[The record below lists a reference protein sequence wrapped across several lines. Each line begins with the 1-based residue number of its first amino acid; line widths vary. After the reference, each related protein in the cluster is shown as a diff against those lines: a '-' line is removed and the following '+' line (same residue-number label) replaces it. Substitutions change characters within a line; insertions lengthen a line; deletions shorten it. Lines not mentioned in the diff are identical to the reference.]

1 MLKKIFYSLLVLL
14 VTSFVA
20 NSQTTEDETMPWEQP
35 TKGKEKPKKEKQA
48 AKPSKV
54 KNEEVAPEIGAET
67 PETEDPEADKPAGY
81 SPGSGF
87 EVGLRGGLFQILGEI
102 KRGSPDTVGAFS
114 NYGFAGSLRFALDN
128 IFSLRA
134 EFLYGKAAG
143 NSDGLNPSLRGFTST
158 WMSGTMWGLINLN
171 SLASADKEKKLA
183 INLMVGGGANSSTV
197 ARYGTIISRPTEAE
211 TTTKKFDFS
220 NNPFHVGVGL
230 NLAYRVSPNLS
241 IGLEHQTMM
250 AMGERRDLMD
260 GWDNGLENLSIA
272 QIDYSDYIG
281 FTNLSLNYIIGNKT
295 GDSPAFWNS
304 PLKNVIREIEGI
316 KTNIGTGGKIP
327 IQDTDKDGVL
337 DEFDMELNTPPNAL
351 VDTRGRTLDS
361 DKDGVPDYLDKQPF
375 YAPLEGEQVDADG
388 VIVNGD
394 NTTGGGTGSTGGGMT
409 PRPGGSGVTEARVK
423 EIVEQAFQQ
432 REATGGGSYGGGA
445 VVEWF
450 LPMIH
455 FEMSSSNI
463 RNSDVGNL
471 SSIARMMKSNRGMKL
486 LVIGYT
492 DKTGGEDINQKLSFQ
507 RANAA
512 IDYFVNKQ
520 GIPRDRFVLNYK
532 GKDDNIVEANSS
544 FMNRRVEF
552 QVAKPGDTDMPA
564 PAGN

>member
-1 MLKKIFYSLLVLL
+1 M
-14 VTSFVA
+14 
-20 NSQTTEDETMPWEQP
+20 
-35 TKGKEKPKKEKQA
+35 
-48 AKPSKV
+48 
-54 KNEEVAPEIGAET
+54 KNEEVAPEMEAEM
-67 PETEDPEADKPAGY
+67 PVTEDPEADKPAGY

-87 EVGLRGGLFQILGEI
+87 AVGLRGGLFQILGEI
-102 KRGSPDTVGAFS
+102 KRGSPYSVGGFS

-134 EFLYGKAAG
+134 EFLYGKATG
-143 NSDGLNPSLRGFTST
+143 NSDGLNPSLRGFSST
-158 WMSGTMWGLINLN
+158 WMSGSMWGLINLN

-197 ARYGTIISRPTEAE
+197 TKYGTIISRPTEAE
-211 TTTKKFDFS
+211 KTTRKFDFS
-220 NNPFHVGVGL
+220 NNPFHAGVGL

-250 AMGERRDLMD
+250 AMGERKDFLD
-260 GWDNGLENLSIA
+260 GWDNGLENPTSS
-272 QIDYSDYIG
+272 QTDYNDYIG

-409 PRPGGSGVTEARVK
+409 PRPGGGGVTEARVK

-455 FEMSSSNI
+455 FEMSSSSI

-471 SSIARMMKSNRGMKL
+471 SSIARMMKSNRSMKL

-507 RANAA
+507 RASAA

-520 GIPRDRFVLNYK
+520 GISRDRFVLNYK

-564 PAGN
+564 PGGN

>member
-1 MLKKIFYSLLVLL
+1 M
-14 VTSFVA
+14 
-20 NSQTTEDETMPWEQP
+20 EGEM
-35 TKGKEKPKKEKQA
+35 
-48 AKPSKV
+48 
-54 KNEEVAPEIGAET
+54 
-67 PETEDPEADKPAGY
+67 PETENPAADKPTGY

-87 EVGLRGGLFQILGEI
+87 EVGLRGGLFQILGEV
-102 KRGSPDTVGAFS
+102 KRGAPDSVGGFS

-134 EFLYGKAAG
+134 EFLYGKTAG

-158 WMSGTMWGLINLN
+158 WMSGSMWGLINLN

-197 ARYGTIISRPTEAE
+197 KKYGTDLDRPTESK
-211 TTTKKFDFS
+211 TTTTKFDFS
-220 NNPFHVGVGL
+220 KNPFHAGVGL

-260 GWDNGLENLSIA
+260 GWDNGLENPTSS
-272 QIDYSDYIG
+272 QTDYNDYIG

-327 IQDTDKDGVL
+327 IQDTDNDGVL
-337 DEFDMELNTPPNAL
+337 DEFDLELNTPPNAL

-388 VIVNGD
+388 VIVNGN
-394 NTTGGGTGSTGGGMT
+394 NTSGGAGSTGGGMT

-432 REATGGGSYGGGA
+432 REASGGGSYGGGA

-463 RNSDVGNL
+463 RNSDIGNL

-520 GIPRDRFVLNYK
+520 GIARDRFVLNYK

-564 PAGN
+564 PTGN

>member
-1 MLKKIFYSLLVLL
+1 MLKKIFYSLLFLL

-20 NSQTTEDETMPWEQP
+20 NSQTTDDEIMPWDDQA
-35 TKGKEKPKKEKQA
+35 KGKDKPKKEKQA
-48 AKPSKV
+48 AKPPKV
-54 KNEEVAPEIGAET
+54 NMEEVAPEM
-67 PETEDPEADKPAGY
+67 EDPETDKPAGY

-87 EVGLRGGLFQILGEI
+87 EVGLRGGLFQILGEV
-102 KRGSPDTVGAFS
+102 KRGAPDSTNGFS

-158 WMSGTMWGLINLN
+158 WMSGSMWGLINLN

-197 ARYGTIISRPTEAE
+197 KKYGTDLDRPTESK
-211 TTTKKFDFS
+211 TTTTKFDFS
-220 NNPFHVGVGL
+220 KNPFHAGVGL

-260 GWDNGLENLSIA
+260 GWDNGLENPSS
-272 QIDYSDYIG
+272 QTDYNDYIG
-281 FTNLSLNYIIGNKT
+281 FTNISLNYIIGNKT

-316 KTNIGTGGKIP
+316 KTNIGKGGRIP
-327 IQDTDKDGVL
+327 IQDSDGDGVI
-337 DEFDMELNTPPNAL
+337 DEFDLELNTPPNAL

-375 YAPLEGEQVDADG
+375 YAPMEGEQVDADG
-388 VIVNGD
+388 VIING
-394 NTTGGGTGSTGGGMT
+394 NNSTGGAGSTGGGMT

-432 REATGGGSYGGGA
+432 REASGGGSYGGGA

-455 FEMSSSNI
+455 FEMSSSNV
-463 RNSDVGNL
+463 RNTDVGNL
-471 SSIARMMKSNRGMKL
+471 SSIARMMKSNRSMRL
-486 LVIGYT
+486 LVVGYT
-492 DKTGGEDINQKLSFQ
+492 DKTGSEGINQKLSFQ

-520 GIPRDRFVLNYK
+520 GISRDRFVLNYK

>member
-1 MLKKIFYSLLVLL
+1 
-14 VTSFVA
+14 
-20 NSQTTEDETMPWEQP
+20 
-35 TKGKEKPKKEKQA
+35 
-48 AKPSKV
+48 
-54 KNEEVAPEIGAET
+54 
-67 PETEDPEADKPAGY
+67 
-81 SPGSGF
+81 
-87 EVGLRGGLFQILGEI
+87 
-102 KRGSPDTVGAFS
+102 
-114 NYGFAGSLRFALDN
+114 
-128 IFSLRA
+128 
-134 EFLYGKAAG
+134 
-143 NSDGLNPSLRGFTST
+143 
-158 WMSGTMWGLINLN
+158 
-171 SLASADKEKKLA
+171 
-183 INLMVGGGANSSTV
+183 
-197 ARYGTIISRPTEAE
+197 
-211 TTTKKFDFS
+211 
-220 NNPFHVGVGL
+220 
-230 NLAYRVSPNLS
+230 
-241 IGLEHQTMM
+241 MM

-260 GWDNGLENLSIA
+260 GWDNGLENPTSS
-272 QIDYSDYIG
+272 QTDYNDYIG

-327 IQDTDKDGVL
+327 IQDTDNDGVL
-337 DEFDMELNTPPNAL
+337 DEFDLELNTPPNAL

-375 YAPLEGEQVDADG
+375 YAPLEGEQVDKDG
-388 VIVNGD
+388 QIVSSSNS
-394 NTTGGGTGSTGGGMT
+394 NNSGGAGEDVVVL
-409 PRPGGSGVTEARVK
+409 RPGGGGVTEARVK

-520 GIPRDRFVLNYK
+520 GISRDRFVLNYK

-552 QVAKPGDTDMPA
+552 QVAKPGDIDMPA

>member
-1 MLKKIFYSLLVLL
+1 MLKKIFYSLLFLL
-14 VTSFVA
+14 VTGFVV
-20 NSQTTEDETMPWEQP
+20 NGQTTDDETMPWDQP
-35 TKGKEKPKKEKQA
+35 ANGKYKPNKEKKANKPPKE
-48 AKPSKV
+48 ST
-54 KNEEVAPEIGAET
+54 NEVASPF
-67 PETEDPEADKPAGY
+67 EADQPEKGESTAKEPTGY

-87 EVGLRGGLFQILGEI
+87 EVGVRGGLFQVLGEI
-102 KRGSPDTVGAFS
+102 KRGAPDTASGFS
-114 NYGFAGSLRFALDN
+114 NYGFAGSLRFALDH

-158 WMSGTMWGLINLN
+158 WMSGSLWGLINLN
-171 SLASADKEKKLA
+171 SLASPDKEKKLA
-183 INLMVGGGANSSTV
+183 MNLMLGAGANSSTV
-197 ARYGTIISRPTEAE
+197 VKYGTDLTRPTEAA
-211 TTTKKFDFS
+211 TFTRKFDFS
-220 NNPFHVGVGL
+220 HNPFHVGAGFNV
-230 NLAYRVSPNLS
+230 AYRVSPNLS
-241 IGLEHQTMM
+241 IGIEHQAIM

-260 GWDNGLENLSIA
+260 GWDNGVENPAST
-272 QIDYSDYIG
+272 QTDYNDYIG
-281 FTNLSLNYIIGNKT
+281 FTNLSLNYIIGNKS

-316 KTNIGTGGKIP
+316 KSNVGTGGKIP

-337 DEFDMELNTPPNAL
+337 DEFDLELNTPPNAL

-375 YAPLEGEQVDADG
+375 YAPLAGEQVDADG
-388 VIVNGD
+388 VIINGE
-394 NTTGGGTGSTGGGMT
+394 NAAGGAGSGASN

-432 REATGGGSYGGGA
+432 REASSGGSYGGGA

-455 FEMSSSNI
+455 FEMSSSSI
-463 RNSDVGNL
+463 RNMDIGNL

-492 DKTGGEDINQKLSFQ
+492 DKTGGEDINQKLSYQ
-507 RANAA
+507 RASAA

-520 GIPRDRFVLNYK
+520 GISRDRFVLNYK
-532 GKDDNIVEANSS
+532 GKDDNIVEATSS

-552 QVAKPGDTDMPA
+552 QVAKPGDIDMPA
-564 PAGN
+564 PGGN

>member
-1 MLKKIFYSLLVLL
+1 MLKKIFYSLLFLL

-20 NSQTTEDETMPWEQP
+20 NSQTAEDEIMPWDQQA
-35 TKGKEKPKKEKQA
+35 KGKDKPKKEKKA
-48 AKPSKV
+48 AKPPKV
-54 KNEEVAPEIGAET
+54 KNEEVAPEMEAEV

-102 KRGSPDTVGAFS
+102 KRGSPDSIGAFS

-158 WMSGTMWGLINLN
+158 WMSGSMWGLINLN

-197 ARYGTIISRPTEAE
+197 SKYGTIISRPTEAE

-220 NNPFHVGVGL
+220 NNPFHVGAGL

-250 AMGERRDLMD
+250 AMGERRDLLD
-260 GWDNGLENLSIA
+260 GWDNGLENPAAS
-272 QIDYSDYIG
+272 QTDYNDYIG

-316 KTNIGTGGKIP
+316 KTNMGTGGKIP
-327 IQDTDKDGVL
+327 IQDTDNDGVL
-337 DEFDMELNTPPNAL
+337 DEFDLELNTPPNAL

-375 YAPLEGEQVDADG
+375 YAPLEGEQVDKDG
-388 VIVNGD
+388 QIVSSSNS
-394 NTTGGGTGSTGGGMT
+394 NNSGGAGEDVVVL
-409 PRPGGSGVTEARVK
+409 RPGGGGVTEARVK

-432 REATGGGSYGGGA
+432 REATGGAGSYGGGA

-463 RNSDVGNL
+463 RTSDIGNL

-492 DKTGGEDINQKLSFQ
+492 DKTGGEDVNQKLSFQ

-520 GIPRDRFVLNYK
+520 GISRDRFVLNYK

>member
-1 MLKKIFYSLLVLL
+1 MLKKIFYSLLILL
-14 VTSFVA
+14 VTGFVA
-20 NSQTTEDETMPWEQP
+20 NSQTTDDETMPWEQP
-35 TKGKEKPKKEKQA
+35 TKGKDKPKKEKKA
-48 AKPSKV
+48 AKPPKV
-54 KNEEVAPEIGAET
+54 KKEEVAPEMEVEM

-81 SPGSGF
+81 APGSGF
-87 EVGLRGGLFQILGEI
+87 EVGIRGGLFQILGEI
-102 KRGSPDTVGAFS
+102 KRGSPDSIGGFS

-158 WMSGTMWGLINLN
+158 WMSGSMWGLINLN

-183 INLMVGGGANSSTV
+183 INLMIGGGANSSTV
-197 ARYGTIISRPTEAE
+197 SKYGTIISRPTEAE

-220 NNPFHVGVGL
+220 NNPFHAGVGL

-260 GWDNGLENLSIA
+260 GWDNGLESPTSS
-272 QIDYSDYIG
+272 QTDYNDYIG

-327 IQDTDKDGVL
+327 IQDTDNDGVL
-337 DEFDMELNTPPNAL
+337 DEFDLELNTPPNAL

-375 YAPLEGEQVDADG
+375 YAPLEGEQVNRDG
-388 VIVNGD
+388 IIITSNVNSSGD
-394 NTTGGGTGSTGGGMT
+394 TISTAVV
-409 PRPGGSGVTEARVK
+409 PRPGGVGLTESRVK

-432 REATGGGSYGGGA
+432 REASGGGSYGGGA

-455 FEMSSSNI
+455 FEMASSKI
-463 RNSDVGNL
+463 RNVDIGNL
-471 SSIARMMKSNRGMKL
+471 SSIARMMKSNKGMKL

-492 DKTGGEDINQKLSFQ
+492 DKTGGEDVNQKLSYQ
-507 RANAA
+507 RASAA
-512 IDYFVNKQ
+512 VDYFVNIQ
-520 GIPRDRFVLNYK
+520 GIPRDRFVLDYK

-552 QVAKPGDTDMPA
+552 QVAKPGDTERPA

>member
-1 MLKKIFYSLLVLL
+1 MLKKIFYSLLFLL

-20 NSQTTEDETMPWEQP
+20 NSQTAEDEIMPWDQQA
-35 TKGKEKPKKEKQA
+35 KGKDKPKKEKKA
-48 AKPSKV
+48 AKPPKV
-54 KNEEVAPEIGAET
+54 KNEEVAPEMEEEV

-102 KRGSPDTVGAFS
+102 KRGSPDSIGAFS

-158 WMSGTMWGLINLN
+158 WMSGSMWGLINLN

-197 ARYGTIISRPTEAE
+197 SKYGTIISRPTEAE

-220 NNPFHVGVGL
+220 NNPFHVGAGL

-250 AMGERRDLMD
+250 AMGERRDLLD
-260 GWDNGLENLSIA
+260 GWDNGLENPAAS
-272 QIDYSDYIG
+272 QTDYNDYIG

-316 KTNIGTGGKIP
+316 KTNMGTGGKIP
-327 IQDTDKDGVL
+327 IQDTDNDGVL
-337 DEFDMELNTPPNAL
+337 DEFDLELNTPPNAL

-375 YAPLEGEQVDADG
+375 YAPLEGEQVDKDG
-388 VIVNGD
+388 QIVSSSNS
-394 NTTGGGTGSTGGGMT
+394 NNSGGAGEDVVVL
-409 PRPGGSGVTEARVK
+409 RPGGGGVTEARVK

-432 REATGGGSYGGGA
+432 REATGGAGSYGGGA

-463 RNSDVGNL
+463 RTSDIGNL

-492 DKTGGEDINQKLSFQ
+492 DKTGGEDVNQKLSFQ

-520 GIPRDRFVLNYK
+520 GISRDRFVLNYK

>member
-1 MLKKIFYSLLVLL
+1 
-14 VTSFVA
+14 
-20 NSQTTEDETMPWEQP
+20 
-35 TKGKEKPKKEKQA
+35 
-48 AKPSKV
+48 
-54 KNEEVAPEIGAET
+54 
-67 PETEDPEADKPAGY
+67 
-81 SPGSGF
+81 
-87 EVGLRGGLFQILGEI
+87 
-102 KRGSPDTVGAFS
+102 
-114 NYGFAGSLRFALDN
+114 
-128 IFSLRA
+128 
-134 EFLYGKAAG
+134 
-143 NSDGLNPSLRGFTST
+143 
-158 WMSGTMWGLINLN
+158 
-171 SLASADKEKKLA
+171 
-183 INLMVGGGANSSTV
+183 
-197 ARYGTIISRPTEAE
+197 
-211 TTTKKFDFS
+211 
-220 NNPFHVGVGL
+220 
-230 NLAYRVSPNLS
+230 
-241 IGLEHQTMM
+241 MM

-260 GWDNGLENLSIA
+260 GWDNGLENPTSS
-272 QIDYSDYIG
+272 QTDYNDYIG

-327 IQDTDKDGVL
+327 IQDTDNDGVL
-337 DEFDMELNTPPNAL
+337 DEFDLELNTPPNAL

-361 DKDGVPDYLDKQPF
+361 DKDGVADYLDKQPF
-375 YAPLEGEQVDADG
+375 YAPLEGEQVDSDG
-388 VIVNGD
+388 VIVNGN
-394 NTTGGGTGSTGGGMT
+394 NTSGGAGSTGGGMN

-432 REATGGGSYGGGA
+432 REASGGGSYGGGA

-463 RNSDVGNL
+463 RNSDIGNL
-471 SSIARMMKSNRGMKL
+471 SSIARMMKSNRSMKL

-520 GIPRDRFVLNYK
+520 GISRDRFVLNYK

-552 QVAKPGDTDMPA
+552 QVAKPGDTDMSA

>member
-1 MLKKIFYSLLVLL
+1 MLKKIFYSLLFLL

-20 NSQTTEDETMPWEQP
+20 KSQTTDDEVMPWDDQA
-35 TKGKEKPKKEKQA
+35 KGKDKPKKEKQA
-48 AKPSKV
+48 AKPPKV
-54 KNEEVAPEIGAET
+54 NMEEVAPEM
-67 PETEDPEADKPAGY
+67 EDPETDKPAGY

-87 EVGLRGGLFQILGEI
+87 EVGLRGGLFQILGEV
-102 KRGSPDTVGAFS
+102 KRGAPDSTNGFS

-158 WMSGTMWGLINLN
+158 WMSGSMWGLINLN

-197 ARYGTIISRPTEAE
+197 KKYGTDLDRPTESK
-211 TTTKKFDFS
+211 TTTTKFDFS
-220 NNPFHVGVGL
+220 KNPFHAGVGL

-260 GWDNGLENLSIA
+260 GWDNGLENPSS
-272 QIDYSDYIG
+272 QTDYNDYIG
-281 FTNLSLNYIIGNKT
+281 FTNISLNYIIGNKT

-316 KTNIGTGGKIP
+316 KTNIGKGGRIP
-327 IQDTDKDGVL
+327 IQDSDGDGVI
-337 DEFDMELNTPPNAL
+337 DEFDLELNTPPNAL

-375 YAPLEGEQVDADG
+375 YAPMEGEQVDADG
-388 VIVNGD
+388 VIING
-394 NTTGGGTGSTGGGMT
+394 NNSTGGAGSTGGGMT

-432 REATGGGSYGGGA
+432 REASGGGSYGGGA

-455 FEMSSSNI
+455 FEMSSSNV
-463 RNSDVGNL
+463 RNTDVGNL
-471 SSIARMMKSNRGMKL
+471 SSIARMMKSNRSMRL
-486 LVIGYT
+486 LVVGYT
-492 DKTGGEDINQKLSFQ
+492 DKTGSEGINQKLSFQ

-520 GIPRDRFVLNYK
+520 GISRDRFVLNYK

>member
-1 MLKKIFYSLLVLL
+1 
-14 VTSFVA
+14 
-20 NSQTTEDETMPWEQP
+20 
-35 TKGKEKPKKEKQA
+35 
-48 AKPSKV
+48 
-54 KNEEVAPEIGAET
+54 
-67 PETEDPEADKPAGY
+67 
-81 SPGSGF
+81 
-87 EVGLRGGLFQILGEI
+87 
-102 KRGSPDTVGAFS
+102 
-114 NYGFAGSLRFALDN
+114 
-128 IFSLRA
+128 
-134 EFLYGKAAG
+134 
-143 NSDGLNPSLRGFTST
+143 
-158 WMSGTMWGLINLN
+158 
-171 SLASADKEKKLA
+171 
-183 INLMVGGGANSSTV
+183 
-197 ARYGTIISRPTEAE
+197 
-211 TTTKKFDFS
+211 
-220 NNPFHVGVGL
+220 
-230 NLAYRVSPNLS
+230 
-241 IGLEHQTMM
+241 MM

-388 VIVNGD
+388 QIVSNS
-394 NTTGGGTGSTGGGMT
+394 NPNNGGGAGEDAVVL
-409 PRPGGSGVTEARVK
+409 RPGGGGVTEARVK

-507 RANAA
+507 RASAA

-520 GIPRDRFVLNYK
+520 GISRDRFVLNYK

>member
-35 TKGKEKPKKEKQA
+35 TKGKDKPKEEKKV
-48 AKPSKV
+48 AKPPKV
-54 KNEEVAPEIGAET
+54 KNEEVAPEMEAEM
-67 PETEDPEADKPAGY
+67 PVSEDPEADKPAGY

-158 WMSGTMWGLINLN
+158 WMSGSLWGLINLN
-171 SLASADKEKKLA
+171 SLASADKEKKMA
-183 INLMVGGGANSSTV
+183 INLMVGGGANSSTIV
-197 ARYGTIISRPTEAE
+197 RYGTITSRPTESE

-220 NNPFHVGVGL
+220 NSPFHAGVGL

-260 GWDNGLENLSIA
+260 GWDKGLENLSIA

-281 FTNLSLNYIIGNKT
+281 FTNLSLNYIIGNKK

-304 PLKNVIREIEGI
+304 PLKNVIREIEDI

-337 DEFDMELNTPPNAL
+337 DEFDLELNTPPDAL

-388 VIVNGD
+388 VIINGD
-394 NTTGGGTGSTGGGMT
+394 NTTGGAGSTGGEMT
-409 PRPGGSGVTEARVK
+409 PRQGRSGVTEARVK

-432 REATGGGSYGGGA
+432 REASGGGSYGGGA

-471 SSIARMMKSNRGMKL
+471 SSIARMMKSNSGMKL

-492 DKTGGEDINQKLSFQ
+492 DKTGGEDVNQKLSFQ
-507 RANAA
+507 RASAA

-520 GIPRDRFVLNYK
+520 GIPRDRFVLDYK

-552 QVAKPGDTDMPA
+552 QVAKPGDTERPA
-564 PAGN
+564 PTGN

>member
-35 TKGKEKPKKEKQA
+35 TKGKDKPKKEKKA
-48 AKPSKV
+48 AKPPKV
-54 KNEEVAPEIGAET
+54 KNEEVAPEMEAEM
-67 PETEDPEADKPAGY
+67 PVTEDPEADKPAGY

-102 KRGSPDTVGAFS
+102 KRGSPDSVGGFS

-143 NSDGLNPSLRGFTST
+143 NSDVINLPSHRGFSST
-158 WMSGTMWGLINLN
+158 WMSGTIWGLVNLN

-197 ARYGTIISRPTEAE
+197 KKYGTDLDRPTEFKP
-211 TTTKKFDFS
+211 TTRKFDFS
-220 NNPFHVGVGL
+220 NKPFHAGVGL

-260 GWDNGLENLSIA
+260 GWDNGLENPTSS
-272 QIDYSDYIG
+272 QTDYNDYIG

-316 KTNIGTGGKIP
+316 KTNMGTGGKIP
-327 IQDTDKDGVL
+327 IQDTDNDGVL
-337 DEFDMELNTPPNAL
+337 DEFDLELNTPPNAL

-375 YAPLEGEQVDADG
+375 YAPLEGEQVDKDG
-388 VIVNGD
+388 QIVSSSNP
-394 NTTGGGTGSTGGGMT
+394 NSGGGAGEDVVIL
-409 PRPGGSGVTEARVK
+409 RPGGGGVTEARVK

-492 DKTGGEDINQKLSFQ
+492 DRTGGEDINQKLSFQ

-520 GIPRDRFVLNYK
+520 GISRDRFVLNYK

>member
-1 MLKKIFYSLLVLL
+1 MLKKIFYSLLFLL
-14 VTSFVA
+14 VTGFVV
-20 NSQTTEDETMPWEQP
+20 NGQTTDDETMPWDQP
-35 TKGKEKPKKEKQA
+35 ANGKNKPKKEKKA
-48 AKPSKV
+48 NKPPKEST
-54 KNEEVAPEIGAET
+54 NEVAPPI
-67 PETEDPEADKPAGY
+67 EADQPEKGEPAAEEPSGY

-87 EVGLRGGLFQILGEI
+87 EVGVRGGLFQVLGEI
-102 KRGSPDTVGAFS
+102 KRGAPDTASWFS
-114 NYGFAGSLRFALDN
+114 NYGFAGSLRFALDH

-158 WMSGTMWGLINLN
+158 WMSGSLWGLINLN
-171 SLASADKEKKLA
+171 SLASPDKEKKLA
-183 INLMVGGGANSSTV
+183 MNLMLGAGANSSTV
-197 ARYGTIISRPTEAE
+197 VKYGTDLTRPTEAA
-211 TTTKKFDFS
+211 TFTRKFDFS
-220 NNPFHVGVGL
+220 HNPFHVGAGL
-230 NLAYRVSPNLS
+230 NVAYRVSPNLS
-241 IGLEHQTMM
+241 IGIEHQAIM

-260 GWDNGLENLSIA
+260 GWDNGVENPAST
-272 QIDYSDYIG
+272 QTDYNDYIG
-281 FTNLSLNYIIGNKT
+281 FTNLSLNYIIGNKS

-316 KTNIGTGGKIP
+316 KSNVGTGGKIP

-337 DEFDMELNTPPNAL
+337 DEFDLELNTPPNAL

-375 YAPLEGEQVDADG
+375 YAPLAGEQVDADG
-388 VIVNGD
+388 VIINGE
-394 NTTGGGTGSTGGGMT
+394 NAAGGAGSGASN

-432 REATGGGSYGGGA
+432 REASSGGSYGGGA

-455 FEMSSSNI
+455 FEMSSSSI
-463 RNSDVGNL
+463 RNMDIGNL

-492 DKTGGEDINQKLSFQ
+492 DKTGGEDINQKLSYQ
-507 RANAA
+507 RASAA

-520 GIPRDRFVLNYK
+520 GISRDRFVLNYK
-532 GKDDNIVEANSS
+532 GKDDNIVEATSS

-552 QVAKPGDTDMPA
+552 QVAKPGDIDMPA
-564 PAGN
+564 PGGN

>member
-1 MLKKIFYSLLVLL
+1 
-14 VTSFVA
+14 
-20 NSQTTEDETMPWEQP
+20 MPWDDQA
-35 TKGKEKPKKEKQA
+35 KGKDKPKKEKQA
-48 AKPSKV
+48 AKPPKV
-54 KNEEVAPEIGAET
+54 NMEEVAPEM
-67 PETEDPEADKPAGY
+67 EDPETDKPAGY

-87 EVGLRGGLFQILGEI
+87 EVGLRGGLFQILGEV
-102 KRGSPDTVGAFS
+102 KRGAPDSTNGFS

-158 WMSGTMWGLINLN
+158 WMSGSMWGLINLN

-197 ARYGTIISRPTEAE
+197 KKYGTDLDRPTESK
-211 TTTKKFDFS
+211 TTTTKFDFS
-220 NNPFHVGVGL
+220 KNPFHAGVGL

-260 GWDNGLENLSIA
+260 GWDNGLENPSS
-272 QIDYSDYIG
+272 QTDYNDYIG
-281 FTNLSLNYIIGNKT
+281 FTNISLNYIIGNKT

-316 KTNIGTGGKIP
+316 KTNIGKGGRIP
-327 IQDTDKDGVL
+327 IQDSDGDGVI
-337 DEFDMELNTPPNAL
+337 DEFDLELNTPPNAL

-375 YAPLEGEQVDADG
+375 YAPMEGEQVDADG
-388 VIVNGD
+388 VIING
-394 NTTGGGTGSTGGGMT
+394 NNSTGGAGSTGRGMT

-432 REATGGGSYGGGA
+432 REASGGGSYGGGA

-455 FEMSSSNI
+455 FEMSSSNV
-463 RNSDVGNL
+463 RNTDVGNL
-471 SSIARMMKSNRGMKL
+471 SSIARMMKSNRSMRL
-486 LVIGYT
+486 LVVGYT
-492 DKTGGEDINQKLSFQ
+492 DKTGSEGINQKLSFQ

-520 GIPRDRFVLNYK
+520 GISRDRFVLNYK